1 MYSHSQRQLMIQEE
15 EFYFSGIKL
24 NPENRWV
31 KLADIIP
38 WGEVE
43 EEYVKNFPQI
53 RRGGEARS
61 ARFALGTLIIKEQLN
76 LSDRETVQQIR
87 ENPYLQ
93 YFLGEKQYNYDISL
107 DASSLTYFRKR
118 FSSESL
124 KSLNR
129 RLISRYTEAD
139 VIKPEEGGTGRKD
152 EAKKTDEGANGGEEA
167 SKHCGTLIVDATCA
181 PADIQFPTD
190 VRLLHEGRRKLES
203 MMDHLQQGRHEK
215 KPKNYRKRADR
226 DYKRFVKN
234 RRPKKGQIRRAKRRQ
249 LGYVK
254 RDLSIIEK
262 MQLDSSVQL
271 SRNEQ
276 SYLTTIKKL
285 YEQQKEMY
293 DKHKNSCEHRIVSIH
308 QPHVRPIKRGKA
320 AARTEFG
327 AKLSIAMVKGY
338 AEVTRLSWE
347 AYNESSDLIQEIEKY
362 RARFGY
368 YPERVLADKIYRTR
382 DNLRYCREHGIRLS
396 GPALGRRPASGEI
409 CAEQKRQERRDAGD
423 RNAVEGKFG
432 EGKRGY
438 GLNRIMCRL
447 EETSET
453 QIVLI
458 FLVMNLNKI
467 LRDLFCAFFKLI
479 QERARMFFM
488 EEHSC
493 SSSTFF
499 HAA

>member
-1 MYSHSQRQLMIQEE
+1 MYSHSQQQLMIQEE
-15 EFYFSGIKL
+15 EFDFCGIKL
-24 NPENRWV
+24 NPKNRWV
-31 KLADIIP
+31 RLGNIIP
-38 WGEVE
+38 WEEVE
-43 EEYVKNFPQI
+43 KEYVKNFQQI

-129 RLISRYTEAD
+129 RIVSRYTGETAVEA
-139 VIKPEEGGTGRKD
+139 
-152 EAKKTDEGANGGEEA
+152 EA
-167 SKHCGTLIVDATCA
+167 SVADHTDQAGKADEKEEEETPEPCGTLIVDATCT
-181 PADIQFPTD
+181 PADVQFPMD
-190 VRLLHEGRRKLES
+190 VRLLHEGRRKLEG
-203 MMDHLQQGRHEK
+203 MMDHLQQGRKGK
-215 KPKNYRKRADR
+215 KPKNYRKRANM
-226 DYKRFVKN
+226 DYKGFVKN
-234 RRPKKGQIRRAKRRQ
+234 RRPKKRQIRRALRRQ
-249 LGYVK
+249 LGYVR
-254 RDLSIIEK
+254 RDLSIVDE
-262 MQLDSSVQL
+262 MRRDSSVRL
-271 SRNEQ
+271 SHKEQ
-276 SYLTTIKKL
+276 KYLSTIEKL

-293 DKHKNSCEHRIVSIH
+293 DNRKNSCEHRIVSIH
-308 QPHVRPIKRGKA
+308 QPHIRPIKRGKA
-320 AARTEFG
+320 TAKTEFG
-327 AKLSIAMVKGY
+327 AKVSIAMVKGY
-338 AEVTRLSWE
+338 ADVTRLSWE
-347 AYNESSDLIQEIEKY
+347 AYNESTELIQEIEKY

-396 GPALGRRPASGEI
+396 GPALGRRPLSDEL
-409 CAEQKRQERRDAGD
+409 CAEQKRQERKDAGD

-467 LRDLFCAFFKLI
+467 LRDLFCAFFKLTL
-479 QERARMFFM
+479 ERARMSFL

-493 SSSTFF
+493 HSSTFLQ
-499 HAA
+499 AA

>member
-1 MYSHSQRQLMIQEE
+1 MYSHSQKQLMIYED
-15 EFYFSGIKL
+15 EFDFSGIKL
-24 NPENRWV
+24 NSKNRWV
-31 KLADIIP
+31 RLGKLIP
-38 WGEVE
+38 WDEVE
-43 EEYVKNFPQI
+43 EGYVKNFQQI

-93 YFLGEKQYNYDISL
+93 YFLGGKQYNYDIGL

-118 FSSESL
+118 FSSELL
-124 KSLNR
+124 KNLNR
-129 RLISRYTEAD
+129 RIVSQYTGENAIGPGASAAD
-139 VIKPEEGGTGRKD
+139 QTSKDGEMDEKADGKEETPKP
-152 EAKKTDEGANGGEEA
+152 
-167 SKHCGTLIVDATCA
+167 CGTLIVDATCT
-181 PADIQFPTD
+181 PADVQFPTD

-203 MMDHLQQGRHEK
+203 MMDHLQQGRKEK
-215 KPKNYRKRADR
+215 KPKNYRKRANM

-234 RRPKKGQIRRAKRRQ
+234 RRPKKSQIRRALRRQ

-254 RDLSIIEK
+254 RDLSIVEE
-262 MQLDSSVQL
+262 MRQDSSIRL
-271 SRNEQ
+271 SHKEQ
-276 SYLTTIKKL
+276 RYLSTIEKL

-293 DKHKNSCEHRIVSIH
+293 DKRKNSCEHRIVSIH

-320 AARTEFG
+320 TAKTEFG
-327 AKLSIAMVKGY
+327 AKVSIAMVKGY
-338 AEVTRLSWE
+338 ADVTRLSWE
-347 AYNESSDLIQEIEKY
+347 AYNESTDLIQDIEKY
-362 RARFGY
+362 RARFGD

-382 DNLRYCREHGIRLS
+382 DNLRYCRERGIRLS
-396 GPALGRRPASGEI
+396 GPALGRRPVSNEV
-409 CAEQKRQERRDAGD
+409 CAEQKRQERKDAGD

-467 LRDLFCAFFKLI
+467 LRDLFCAFFKFVPG
-479 QERARMFFM
+479 RARTFLG
-488 EEHSC
+488 EPSC
-493 SSSTFF
+493 SYLALSQ
-499 HAA
+499 AA

>member
-15 EFYFSGIKL
+15 EFHFSGMKL
-24 NPENRWV
+24 NTKNRWV
-31 KLADIIP
+31 RLAGLVP
-38 WGEVE
+38 WEEVE
-43 EEYVKNFPQI
+43 KEYVKNFRQI

-93 YFLGEKQYNYDISL
+93 YFLGEKQYNYDIGL

-118 FSSESL
+118 FSSELL
-124 KSLNR
+124 KNLNR
-129 RLISRYTEAD
+129 RIVSHYTGESSIKAEVD
-139 VIKPEEGGTGRKD
+139 VANQKSEGEKMD
-152 EAKKTDEGANGGEEA
+152 EKTDVEEETP
-167 SKHCGTLIVDATCA
+167 KPCGTLIVDATCT

-203 MMDHLQQGRHEK
+203 MMDHLQQGRKEK
-215 KPKNYRKRADR
+215 KPKNYRKRANM

-234 RRPKKGQIRRAKRRQ
+234 RRPKKSQIRRALRRQ
-249 LGYVK
+249 LGYVR
-254 RDLSIIEK
+254 RDLSIIEE
-262 MQLDSSVQL
+262 MRQDSSMRL
-271 SRNEQ
+271 SPKEQ
-276 SYLTTIKKL
+276 RYLSTIEKL

-293 DKHKNSCEHRIVSIH
+293 DKRKNSCEHRIVSIH

-320 AARTEFG
+320 TAKTEFG
-327 AKLSIAMVKGY
+327 AKVSIAMVKGY
-338 AEVTRLSWE
+338 ADVTRLSWE
-347 AYNESSDLIQEIEKY
+347 AYNESTDLIQDIEKY
-362 RARFGY
+362 RTRFGY

-382 DNLRYCREHGIRLS
+382 DNLRYCRERGIRLS
-396 GPALGRRPASGEI
+396 GPALGRRPVSDEV
-409 CAEQKRQERRDAGD
+409 CAEQKRQERKDAGD

-432 EGKRGY
+432 EGKRCY

-467 LRDLFCAFFKLI
+467 LRDLFCAFFKFVPG
-479 QERARMFFM
+479 RARTFLGKR
-488 EEHSC
+488 SC
-493 SSSTFF
+493 SYSTLLQ
-499 HAA
+499 AA

>member
-118 FSSESL
+118 FASESL

-152 EAKKTDEGANGGEEA
+152 EAKKTDEEANRGEET

-190 VRLLHEGRRKLES
+190 VRLLHEARRKLEG
-203 MMDHLQQGRHEK
+203 MMDHLQQGRQEK

-249 LGYVK
+249 LGYVR

-271 SRNEQ
+271 SHKEQ
-276 SYLTTIKKL
+276 SYLSTIEKL

-320 AARTEFG
+320 AAKTEFG
-327 AKLSIAMVKGY
+327 AKLSIAMIRGY

-368 YPERVLADKIYRTR
+368 YPERVLADKIYS
-382 DNLRYCREHGIRLS
+382 I
-396 GPALGRRPASGEI
+396 
-409 CAEQKRQERRDAGD
+409 
-423 RNAVEGKFG
+423 
-432 EGKRGY
+432 
-438 GLNRIMCRL
+438 LN
-447 EETSET
+447 
-453 QIVLI
+453 
-458 FLVMNLNKI
+458 
-467 LRDLFCAFFKLI
+467 
-479 QERARMFFM
+479 
-488 EEHSC
+488 
-493 SSSTFF
+493 
-499 HAA
+499 

>member
-1 MYSHSQRQLMIQEE
+1 MYSHNQRQLLIKEDE
-15 EFYFSGIKL
+15 LVFSGIKL

-31 KLADIIP
+31 KLAEIIP
-38 WGEVE
+38 WDEIE
-43 EEYVKNFPQI
+43 EEYVKNFQQI

-87 ENPYLQ
+87 ENFYLQ
-93 YFLGEKQYNYDISL
+93 YFLGQKEYSYDISL

-118 FSSESL
+118 FSSATL
-124 KSLNR
+124 NALNR
-129 RLISRYTEAD
+129 KIVSRHTGESS
-139 VIKPEEGGTGRKD
+139 VKSEEKSAETGREDDAGK
-152 EAKKTDEGANGGEEA
+152 EEEEA
-167 SKHCGTLIVDATCA
+167 RCGTLIVDATCT

-190 VRLLHEGRRKLES
+190 VRLLHEARRKLEG
-203 MMDHLQQGRHEK
+203 MMDNLQRGRKEK
-215 KPKNYRKRADR
+215 KPKNYRERANR

-234 RRPKKGQIRRAKRRQ
+234 RRPKKRQIRRALRRQ
-249 LGYVK
+249 LGYVR
-254 RDLSIIEK
+254 RDLSIVRQMRE
-262 MQLDSSVQL
+262 DSSVQL
-271 SRNEQ
+271 SQREQ
-276 SYLTTIKKL
+276 RYLETIEKL

-293 DKHKNSCEHRIVSIH
+293 DNHKNSCEHRIVSIH

-320 AARTEFG
+320 TAKTEFG
-327 AKLSIAMVKGY
+327 AKVSIAMVKGY

-347 AYNESSDLIQEIEKY
+347 AYNESQDLMRGIEEY
-362 RARFGY
+362 RTHFGY

-382 DNLRYCREHGIRLS
+382 DNLRYCAQRGIRLS
-396 GPALGRRPASGEI
+396 GPTLGRRPVNEEL
-409 CAEQKRQERRDAGD
+409 CEEQRRQERKDAGD

-432 EGKRGY
+432 EGKRAY

-467 LRDLFCAFFKLI
+467 LRDLFYAFFRLTLW
-479 QERARMFFM
+479 RAKTHFM
-488 EEHSC
+488 ELPSLR
-493 SSSTFF
+493 TALLN
-499 HAA
+499 AA

>member
-1 MYSHSQRQLMIQEE
+1 MYSHSQRQLMIQED
-15 EFYFSGIKL
+15 EFNFSGIKL
-24 NPENRWV
+24 NSKNRWV
-31 KLADIIP
+31 RLSNLIP
-38 WGEVE
+38 WDEVE
-43 EEYVKNFPQI
+43 EEYVKNFQQI

-124 KSLNR
+124 KDLNR
-129 RLISRYTEAD
+129 RIVSQYTGERAA
-139 VIKPEEGGTGRKD
+139 KPEVAGEGRAD
-152 EAKKTDEGANGGEEA
+152 GEEKA
-167 SKHCGTLIVDATCA
+167 DKRSNEKEEKSQPCGTLIVDATCT

-190 VRLLHEGRRKLES
+190 VRLLHEARRKLEG
-203 MMDHLQQGRHEK
+203 MMDHLQQGRNEK
-215 KPKNYRKRADR
+215 KPKNYRKRANR

-234 RRPKKGQIRRAKRRQ
+234 RRPKRSQIRRALRRQ
-249 LGYVK
+249 LGYVR
-254 RDLSIIEK
+254 RDLSIVKGMLE
-262 MQLDSSVQL
+262 DSSVKL
-271 SRNEQ
+271 SSREQ
-276 SYLTTIKKL
+276 RYLSTIETL
-285 YEQQKEMY
+285 YAQQKEMY
-293 DKHKNSCEHRIVSIH
+293 DNRKNSCEQRIVSIH

-320 AARTEFG
+320 TAKTEFG
-327 AKLSIAMVKGY
+327 AKVSIAMVNGY

-347 AYNESSDLIQEIEKY
+347 AYNESTDLIQELEKY

-396 GPALGRRPASGEI
+396 GPALGRRPVSDEL
-409 CAEQKRQERRDAGD
+409 CAEQKRQERKDAGD

-458 FLVMNLNKI
+458 FLVMNLNKV
-467 LRDLFCAFFKLI
+467 LRDLFCAFFRFSLGG
-479 QERARMFFM
+479 RARTFFV
-488 EEHSC
+488 ERSC
-493 SSSTFF
+493 SSS
-499 HAA
+499 ALLQVA

>member
-1 MYSHSQRQLMIQEE
+1 MYSHSQRQLVIQEE

-118 FSSESL
+118 CSSESL
-124 KSLNR
+124 KNLNR
-129 RLISRYTEAD
+129 RIVSRYTGESATEPEAD
-139 VIKPEEGGTGRKD
+139 AVDQTNAMGKVD
-152 EAKKTDEGANGGEEA
+152 ERAVGEEETP
-167 SKHCGTLIVDATCA
+167 KPCGTLIVDATCT
-181 PADIQFPTD
+181 PADVQFPTD
-190 VRLLHEGRRKLES
+190 VRLLHEGRRKLEG
-203 MMDHLQQGRHEK
+203 MMDHLQQGRKEK
-215 KPKNYRKRADR
+215 KPKNYRKRANR

-234 RRPKKGQIRRAKRRQ
+234 RRPKKRQIRRALRRQ
-249 LGYVK
+249 LGYVR
-254 RDLSIIEK
+254 RDLSIVEE
-262 MQLDSSVQL
+262 MRQDSSVRL
-271 SRNEQ
+271 SHKEEK
-276 SYLTTIKKL
+276 YLSTIRKL

-293 DKHKNSCEHRIVSIH
+293 DKRKNSCEHRIVSIH
-308 QPHVRPIKRGKA
+308 QPHIRPIKRGKA
-320 AARTEFG
+320 TAKTEFG
-327 AKLSIAMVKGY
+327 AKVSIAMVKGY
-338 AEVTRLSWE
+338 ADVTRVSWE
-347 AYNESSDLIQEIEKY
+347 AYNESTELIQEIEKY

-396 GPALGRRPASGEI
+396 GPALGRRPVSDEL
-409 CAEQKRQERRDAGD
+409 CAEQKRQERKDAGD

-432 EGKRGY
+432 EGKRCY

-467 LRDLFCAFFKLI
+467 LRDLFCAFFRLI

>member
-1 MYSHSQRQLMIQEE
+1 MYSHSQRQLMIQED
-15 EFYFSGIKL
+15 EFDFSGIKL
-24 NPENRWV
+24 NPKNRWV
-31 KLADIIP
+31 RLGNLIP
-38 WGEVE
+38 WDEVE
-43 EEYVKNFPQI
+43 EGYVKNFQQI

-93 YFLGEKQYNYDISL
+93 YFLGEKRYNYDISL

-124 KSLNR
+124 KDLNR
-129 RLISRYTEAD
+129 RIVSQYTGERAVNPEMVGEGQSDD
-139 VIKPEEGGTGRKD
+139 VD
-152 EAKKTDEGANGGEEA
+152 KTDKGSSGEEERPQP
-167 SKHCGTLIVDATCA
+167 CGTLIVDATCT
-181 PADIQFPTD
+181 PSDIQFPTD
-190 VRLLHEGRRKLES
+190 VRLLHDARCKLEG

-215 KPKNYRKRADR
+215 KPKNYRKRANR

-234 RRPKKGQIRRAKRRQ
+234 RRPKRSQIRRALRRQ
-249 LGYVK
+249 LGYVR
-254 RDLSIIEK
+254 RDLSIVRGMLE
-262 MQLDSSVQL
+262 DSSVQL
-271 SRNEQ
+271 SPREQ
-276 SYLTTIKKL
+276 RYLSTIETL
-285 YEQQKEMY
+285 YAQQKEMY
-293 DKHKNSCEHRIVSIH
+293 DTRKNSCEHRIVSIH

-320 AARTEFG
+320 TAKTEFG
-327 AKLSIAMVKGY
+327 AKVSIAMVKGY

-347 AYNESSDLIQEIEKY
+347 AYNESTDLIQELGKY
-362 RARFGY
+362 RTRFGY

-396 GPALGRRPASGEI
+396 GPALGRRPVSDEL
-409 CAEQKRQERRDAGD
+409 CAEQKRQERKDSGD

-432 EGKRGY
+432 EGKRVY

-458 FLVMNLNKI
+458 FLVMNLNKV
-467 LRDLFCAFFKLI
+467 LRDLFCAFFRFSLG
-479 QERARMFFM
+479 RAR
-488 EEHSC
+488 
-493 SSSTFF
+493 TFF
-499 HAA
+499 VERSCPSYALFQAA

>member
-1 MYSHSQRQLMIQEE
+1 MYSHSQKQLMIHEDG
-15 EFYFSGIKL
+15 FDFSGIKL
-24 NPENRWV
+24 NPKNRWV
-31 KLADIIP
+31 RLGKLIP
-38 WGEVE
+38 WDEVE
-43 EEYVKNFPQI
+43 EGYVKNFQQI

-124 KSLNR
+124 RSLNR
-129 RLISRYTEAD
+129 RIVSQYTGENA
-139 VIKPEEGGTGRKD
+139 IEPEEGVADQTSENGKMN
-152 EAKKTDEGANGGEEA
+152 EKTDEEEETP
-167 SKHCGTLIVDATCA
+167 KPCGTLIVDATCT
-181 PADIQFPTD
+181 PADVQFPTD
-190 VRLLHEGRRKLES
+190 VRLLHEGRRKLEGI
-203 MMDHLQQGRHEK
+203 MDHLQEGRRGK
-215 KPKNYRKRADR
+215 KPKNYRKRANM

-234 RRPKKGQIRRAKRRQ
+234 RRPKKRQIRRALRRQ
-249 LGYVK
+249 LSYVR
-254 RDLSIIEK
+254 RDLSIVEG
-262 MQLDSSVQL
+262 MRQDSSVRL
-271 SRNEQ
+271 SHKEEK
-276 SYLTTIKKL
+276 YLSTIGKL

-293 DKHKNSCEHRIVSIH
+293 DKRKNSCEHRIVSIH
-308 QPHVRPIKRGKA
+308 QPHIRPIKRGKA
-320 AARTEFG
+320 TAKTEFG
-327 AKLSIAMVKGY
+327 AKVSIAMVNGY
-338 AEVTRLSWE
+338 ADVTRLSWE
-347 AYNESSDLIQEIEKY
+347 AYNESMELIQEIEKY
-362 RARFGY
+362 RVRFGY

-396 GPALGRRPASGEI
+396 GPALGRRPVNDEL
-409 CAEQKRQERRDAGD
+409 CAEQKRQERKDAGD

-432 EGKRGY
+432 EGKRAY

-467 LRDLFCAFFKLI
+467 LRDLFCTFFRFSLRRTKTFFV
-479 QERARMFFM
+479 ER
-488 EEHSC
+488 SC
-493 SSSTFF
+493 SSYTFLQ
-499 HAA
+499 AA